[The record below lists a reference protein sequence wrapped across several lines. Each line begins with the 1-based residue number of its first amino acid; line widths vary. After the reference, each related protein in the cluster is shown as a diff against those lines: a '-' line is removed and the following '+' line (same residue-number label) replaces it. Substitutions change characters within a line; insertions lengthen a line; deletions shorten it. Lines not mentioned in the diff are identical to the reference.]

1 MAKFKIIVKRESF
14 LTLEVTAANKIE
26 AGLLAQ
32 TKARNREGWIDDY
45 SIDKIEV
52 L

>member
-1 MAKFKIIVKRESF
+1 MTKFKIIVKRESF
-14 LTLEVTAANKIE
+14 LTVEVTAANKIE
-26 AGLLAQ
+26 ACLLAQ
-32 TKARNREGWIDDY
+32 TKAKSREGWDNSY